1 MKTCEESFRSLTL
14 QGLYKHISIHFHT
27 IPPYTFFTI
36 FFYPSS
42 TLKFEKDRVWSIT
55 VSAQVQ
61 CWWTPG
67 LFFFPLGVNVN
78 TLAIRG
84 TVSVYTF
91 WDTAPQREELNLCFL
106 DRTEYVLWKPWELP
120 QDHILSFKLSHGRFW
135 MVGEAQAHMLNVVES
150 KGQPNW
156 D

>member
-1 MKTCEESFRSLTL
+1 MKNRLGALLCRGSTNTYQYISTL
-14 QGLYKHISIHFHT
+14 YST
-27 IPPYTFFTI
+27 PYTFFLL
-36 FFYPSS
+36 FFFTSLPSS
-42 TLKFEKDRVWSIT
+42 LRKTEFDLKRSLLRFSVDEH
-55 VSAQVQ
+55 Q
-61 CWWTPG
+61 G
-67 LFFFPLGVNVN
+67 FFFPLGVNVN

-84 TVSVYTF
+84 TVSVYTV

-120 QDHILSFKLSHGRFW
+120 QDHILSFKLSRGRFW